1 MEKKQWPELRLASIL
16 KVTGVKYTKN
26 MCQLSQGFIVSILC
40 TFNQTEKSVSIRKL
54 IYIGESA
61 DVRHRLA
68 THNKL
73 DDWNRHLQRGE
84 TLCYSVATIPESN
97 RVRVEAALISKV
109 TPPENSEYTGDY
121 PYLRTTVHLTGQHAR
136 LTRIVV
142 SRQPLEPRFV
152 NNSWCI

>member
-1 MEKKQWPELRLASIL
+1 MAGI
-16 KVTGVKYTKN
+16 T
-26 MCQLSQGFIVSILC
+26 VSLNFEGYWREVYKEYVPAQSGIYCVYAC

-121 PYLRTTVHLTGQHAR
+121 PYLRTTVHLTGQHAG
-136 LTRIVV
+136 LPESLSVG
-142 SRQPLEPRFV
+142 SL
-152 NNSWCI
+152 